1 MPVRGENR
9 ASRTFVNR
17 PGPTVSS
24 RLPGKADFF
33 VRNRGAGGEDLGID
47 GKNKEGNSVPLV
59 PPGRSNRGVRSR
71 KQPAMVRRLKN
82 TLQALNGTV

>member
-9 ASRTFVNR
+9 ASRTFMSR

-24 RLPGKADFF
+24 RLPAKTKFF
-33 VRNRGAGGEDLGID
+33 VRNGGVGGDALDLD
-47 GKNKEGNSVPLV
+47 GKNKQDSVPLV
-59 PPGRSNRGVRSR
+59 PPYRSNGGVRSR

-82 TLQALNGTV
+82 TLQAIHGSV